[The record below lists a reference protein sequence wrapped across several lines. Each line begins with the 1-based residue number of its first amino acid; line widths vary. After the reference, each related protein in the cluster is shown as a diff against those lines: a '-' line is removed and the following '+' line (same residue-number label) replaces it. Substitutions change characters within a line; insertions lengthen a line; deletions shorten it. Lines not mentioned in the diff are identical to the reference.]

1 MTRPLSLNNIAV
13 MKTTSIFNDVIGP
26 VMRGPS
32 SSHTAASYRLGF
44 LARNLLG
51 EEPSEA
57 RVIFDANG
65 SYARVYREQNSDL
78 AFVAGFLGWEI
89 TDPQFFQALR
99 VASSSGHEF
108 EFVIEPI
115 RSADHPN
122 TVRLELAS
130 KSGRRLVMVG
140 KSIGGGAVEITELNG
155 WPLLLSGD
163 YYETLLE
170 APAREEE
177 AAKNI
182 LEASGQKMARFEVI
196 KIQQKS
202 ERVLIRLAGF
212 KPLPDEIEQRLKNL
226 KGLDLWKCPPVSFVV
241 AGKPL
246 FRSAEEIIK
255 LAALSGA
262 SLGQLGCRYEAELLG
277 WKEED
282 VLAEMTRRLK
292 IMREAVE
299 DGLKEEAE
307 SLRLQLLE
315 PTAAKIHLVEKAGK
329 LTGGRLTRAA
339 IRALAAEHVAASG
352 GVICAAPTGGSAG
365 TIPGIMVTLLE
376 EGRISEEKAAL
387 ALLAA
392 GAIGVIVATRATF
405 AAEIAGC
412 QVEIGAAGAMG
423 AAAVVEA
430 ADGSAAEA
438 CEAAAI
444 SFQNTM
450 GLVCDLV
457 QGVCEIPCHTRNA
470 VAAAN
475 AFVCADLIMGGY
487 QNPIPLDETIDAV
500 LAVGKTMP
508 PELRVTSLGGLA
520 VCPSAL
526 ALKKKDRKNF

>member
-1 MTRPLSLNNIAV
+1 M
-13 MKTTSIFNDVIGP
+13 MKAISIFNDVIGP
-26 VMRGPS
+26 IMRGPS

-51 EEPSEA
+51 EEPVEA
-57 RVIFDANG
+57 RVIFDSNG

-78 AFVAGFLGWEI
+78 AFAAGFLGWEI
-89 TDPQFFQALR
+89 TDARFFQALKL
-99 VASSSGHEF
+99 ASASGHKF
-108 EFVIEPI
+108 DFVIGPVK
-115 RSADHPN
+115 SADHPN
-122 TVRLELAS
+122 TVRIELSS
-130 KSGRRLVMVG
+130 KSGRRLVIVG

-170 APAREEE
+170 TPVEME
-177 AAKNI
+177 AEVKNI
-182 LEASGQKMARFEVI
+182 LGTPGQKVAKFEAI
-196 KIQQKS
+196 KTTQKS
-202 ERVLIRLAGF
+202 QRILIHLADY
-212 KPLPDEIEQRLKNL
+212 KPLPAEIEPQLKKL
-226 KGLDLWKCPPVSFVV
+226 KGLNLWKCPPVSFVV
-241 AGKPL
+241 AGKSL
-246 FRSAEEIIK
+246 FRSAEEIVN
-255 LAALSGA
+255 LATSSGE

-277 WKEED
+277 RKEED
-282 VLAEMTRRLK
+282 ILAEMTRRLK
-292 IMREAVE
+292 IMRDSVQN
-299 DGLKEEAE
+299 GLKSE

-315 PTAAKIHLVEKAGK
+315 PTAAKIYMTEKTGK

-352 GVICAAPTGGSAG
+352 GVVCAAPTGGSAG
-365 TIPGIMVTLLE
+365 TIPGVIVTLLE
-376 EGRISEEKAAL
+376 EMGISEEKAAL

-430 ADGSAAEA
+430 AGGSAAEA

-475 AFVCADLIMGGY
+475 AFVCADLILGGY
-487 QNPIPLDETIDAV
+487 KNQIPLDETIDAV

-526 ALKKKDRKNF
+526 ALKKKERKDF